1 MGSLETKMRK
11 NELNRQK
18 DVDNRVQVLDG
29 DQKMQALIGHM
40 DNLQLNLGNSIFNTV
55 SSIEGGS
62 FYQVMGS
69 LRWR

>member
-11 NELNRQK
+11 NELNHQK
-18 DVDNRVQVLDG
+18 DVGNRVQELDG
-29 DQKMQALIGHM
+29 DQKTQALIGHV

-55 SSIEGGS
+55 RSIEGGS

-69 LRWR
+69 PRWR